1 MRVVTIRPTKKLA
14 RQLGI
19 SVPRLPV
26 PVPSRVAD
34 WCAHTFLRGD
44 EQWLIFCNT
53 ASLYPVFAGA
63 ANVTDG
69 ESLARRLGGMVL
81 GVLKTNGY
89 ATQSEIFE
97 RELTGFQFTPIPD
110 RSVLGSIS
118 ELIWLA
124 EAWLDDVDL
133 TPAVL
138 SRHLG
143 ETPMSALGMNRPAR
157 ALSSLRA

>member
-1 MRVVTIRPTKKLA
+1 M
-14 RQLGI
+14 
-19 SVPRLPV
+19 
-26 PVPSRVAD
+26 
-34 WCAHTFLRGD
+34 RGD

-81 GVLKTNGY
+81 GVLKTNSY
-89 ATQSEIFE
+89 STQAKIFE
-97 RELTGFQFTPIPD
+97 RELTDYQFTPIPD
-110 RSVLGSIS
+110 RSVLGSVS

-124 EAWLDDVDL
+124 ESWFDDPDL
-133 TPAVL
+133 TPAAL
-138 SRHLG
+138 SHHLG
-143 ETPMSALGMNRPAR
+143 EVPMSALGMNHPAR

>member
-63 ANVTDG
+63 ANVTEG

-89 ATQSEIFE
+89 SSQARIFE
-97 RELTGFQFTPIPD
+97 RALTDYQFTPIPD
-110 RSVLGSIS
+110 RSVLGSVS

-124 EAWLDDVDL
+124 ESFFDEPNL
-133 TPAVL
+133 TPGVL
-138 SRHLG
+138 SHHLG
-143 ETPMSALGMNRPAR
+143 EVPMSALGMNHPAR

>member
-1 MRVVTIRPTKKLA
+1 MAGRFRYRQHTRARVVTIRPTKKLA

-19 SVPRLPV
+19 NVPRLPV
-26 PVPSRVAD
+26 AVPSRVAD

-44 EQWLIFCNT
+44 VPWLIFCNT
-53 ASLYPVFAGA
+53 ASLYPVFGGA

-89 ATQSEIFE
+89 STQAKIVE
-97 RELTGFQFTPIPD
+97 RELTDYQFTPIPD

-124 EAWLDDVDL
+124 DSWFDDPDL

-138 SRHLG
+138 SHRWEKRRCPL
-143 ETPMSALGMNRPAR
+143 SA
-157 ALSSLRA
+157 